1 MSPLCNSQASFD
13 IRNIYEK
20 EGELGSI
27 IIWNPFDFPPSSYL
41 IMRNGSEV
49 NSGAWNTTSEA
60 ISISV
65 DKLYLGTWNYT
76 IIVYDQGG
84 NSVQATVF
92 VKVIEASPT
101 ASTTTTTMTT
111 TTTVSIPDMG
121 TPLFVGALVGISVL
135 IVVLMIRKHS

>member
-1 MSPLCNSQASFD
+1 
-13 IRNIYEK
+13 
-20 EGELGSI
+20 
-27 IIWNPFDFPPSSYL
+27 
-41 IMRNGSEV
+41 MRNGSEV

>member
-1 MSPLCNSQASFD
+1 
-13 IRNIYEK
+13 
-20 EGELGSI
+20 
-27 IIWNPFDFPPSSYL
+27 
-41 IMRNGSEV
+41 MRNGSEV

-121 TPLFVGALVGISVL
+121 TPLFVGALVGIAVL
-135 IVVLMIRKHS
+135 IVVFPGRIRSTVPRDKPPLNGRDPSFRSLLDLFKQ